1 MNEAKPVPIVGSM
14 RWHQERITELET
26 ALEHSQAGVNEIRDD
41 CELRMRIRAE
51 RIAELEATLKRKDAE
66 IVARGEYVERLQA
79 QLAEA
84 QECLHLANGVAQLAM
99 KHRDDAEALLA
110 EYRGAPSVWL
120 SPDANG
126 FLHAY
131 ANGETRYLR
140 DPHPPKEGE

>member
-51 RIAELEATLKRKDAE
+51 RIAELEATLKRKGAE
-66 IVARGEYVERLQA
+66 IVARGEYVEWLQA

-120 SPDANG
+120 SPDA
-126 FLHAY
+126 
-131 ANGETRYLR
+131 
-140 DPHPPKEGE
+140 

>member
-1 MNEAKPVPIVGSM
+1 MTDADKLNEAL
-14 RWHQERITELET
+14 ERIESLSAGNLALVCTVSELRRE
-26 ALEHSQAGVNEIRDD
+26 LGHSQVGVNEIRDD
-41 CELRMRIRAE
+41 CERRLRIRAE
-51 RIAELEATLKRKDAE
+51 HISELEATLKRKDAE
-66 IVARGEYVERLQA
+66 IVARGEYVERLQ
-79 QLAEA
+79 
-84 QECLHLANGVAQLAM
+84 
-99 KHRDDAEALLA
+99 ALLA

>member
-1 MNEAKPVPIVGSM
+1 MSADPEM
-14 RWHQERITELET
+14 YRDEDHRCET
-26 ALEHSQAGVNEIRDD
+26 HK
-41 CELRMRIRAE
+41 

-66 IVARGEYVERLQA
+66 IAARGEYVERLKA
-79 QLAEA
+79 
-84 QECLHLANGVAQLAM
+84 
-99 KHRDDAEALLA
+99 KLA